1 MKALLLTGAIAVAA
15 LGIHRD
21 APTSPT
27 APQPYRV
34 AFDLSSRDTID
45 QKAMLRTISEITATS
60 DPAEQV
66 EVVMYGKGLELVLP
80 DRSRY
85 IDQVRE
91 LMEKRHVAF
100 RVCAIAA
107 RNNGVDKSQLMPGV
121 ELVPDGIHELVM
133 KQQAG
138 WGYIKVAH

>member
-1 MKALLLTGAIAVAA
+1 MKSLFLAGIVALAA
-15 LGIHRD
+15 LGPARQ
-21 APTSPT
+21 AATSSRE
-27 APQPYRV
+27 PYRV

-45 QKAMLRTISEITATS
+45 QKAMLRTISEIVATS

-80 DRSRY
+80 DRSAY
-85 IDQVRE
+85 IAQVRE
-91 LMEKRHVAF
+91 LMTNRHVAF
-100 RVCAIAA
+100 KVCAIAA
-107 RNNGVDKSQLMPGV
+107 RNNGVTPDQLMPGV